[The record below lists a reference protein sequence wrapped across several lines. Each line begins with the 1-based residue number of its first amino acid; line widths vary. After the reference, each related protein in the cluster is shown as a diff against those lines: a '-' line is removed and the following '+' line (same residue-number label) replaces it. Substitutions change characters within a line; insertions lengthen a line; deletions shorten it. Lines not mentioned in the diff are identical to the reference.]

1 MDFFTSP
8 EDLLE
13 FENDPDVS
21 KSLDAGKDPSPW
33 ECVLADVIGT
43 STARSLG
50 AQCRDCSGLSSSRAG
65 NTAELSFE
73 GAGDIPHEELQLA
86 IEKRAT
92 PDKDPL
98 DLSDDRTDSGIFEKD
113 SDSEDLDL
121 ENSQPDHDEDDLED
135 EGFGRMDGQ
144 DNRTDKAKNKKKRSS
159 RESSRQ
165 GHKGDSQPGLV
176 RLSGGLSWD
185 SGDKEK

>member
-1 MDFFTSP
+1 MGKTS
-8 EDLLE
+8 
-13 FENDPDVS
+13 V
-21 KSLDAGKDPSPW
+21 
-33 ECVLADVIGT
+33 
-43 STARSLG
+43 LG
-50 AQCRDCSGLSSSRAG
+50 ADLESSR
-65 NTAELSFE
+65 
-73 GAGDIPHEELQLA
+73 
-86 IEKRAT
+86 KRAT

-135 EGFGRMDGQ
+135 EGFGSMDGQ
-144 DNRTDKAKNKKKRSS
+144 DNGTDKAKNKKKRSS

-185 SGDKEK
+185 SGDKEKEGEPLRLPHLPNLGQDNQLLGTPLGHRTGGVKVVPEVDAFIRGMTKFPSPVIMEATQRTTSSSSVRPT

>member
-50 AQCRDCSGLSSSRAG
+50 AQCRDCSGLSSRQALPSESSR
-65 NTAELSFE
+65 
-73 GAGDIPHEELQLA
+73 
-86 IEKRAT
+86 KRAT

-121 ENSQPDHDEDDLED
+121 ENSQPDH
-135 EGFGRMDGQ
+135 
-144 DNRTDKAKNKKKRSS
+144 
-159 RESSRQ
+159 
-165 GHKGDSQPGLV
+165 
-176 RLSGGLSWD
+176 
-185 SGDKEK
+185 